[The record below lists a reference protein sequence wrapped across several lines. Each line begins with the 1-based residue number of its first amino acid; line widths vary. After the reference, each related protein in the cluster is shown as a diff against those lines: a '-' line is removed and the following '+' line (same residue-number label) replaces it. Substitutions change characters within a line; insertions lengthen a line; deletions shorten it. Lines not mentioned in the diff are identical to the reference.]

1 MREVVLDTNI
11 FIRYFLQDVK
21 SQFKQAKKIFEDI
34 EKEKIKAFVSILV
47 INEIVWIM
55 KKYYEIDRSKYI
67 PKLIQLL
74 LLKNV
79 KVIEIEKKMLLTS
92 LQALQKTNADFTDLY
107 LLYTQSAKNILS
119 FDKDFKK
126 KPQ

>member
-1 MREVVLDTNI
+1 
-11 FIRYFLQDVK
+11 
-21 SQFKQAKKIFEDI
+21 
-34 EKEKIKAFVSILV
+34 
-47 INEIVWIM
+47 M

-79 KVIEIEKKMLLTS
+79 KVIEIEKKMLLTI